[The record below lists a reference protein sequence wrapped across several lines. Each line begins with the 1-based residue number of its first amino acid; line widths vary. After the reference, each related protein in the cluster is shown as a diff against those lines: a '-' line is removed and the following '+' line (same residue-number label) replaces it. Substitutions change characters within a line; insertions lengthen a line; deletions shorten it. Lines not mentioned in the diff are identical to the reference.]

1 MISDNSVNPVKK
13 RESVKNDYNII
24 ANEYA
29 DEFGRKLE
37 DIEVIE
43 EFMSK
48 LNSNS
53 KILDLG
59 GGTGKLTNLFIQKG
73 HKAICYDFSIEM
85 MRKAKE
91 FFPNIPYIL
100 DDMVNI
106 KEHFESSSFDWI
118 IAFYSLFHIPK
129 EELDKVFS
137 SICDLLKQD
146 GIFCFVVQLGDWE
159 DYIDEPYLKEK
170 GKNVL
175 YFNFFTKE
183 QINELLQRYNL
194 EKIYETEKEEAGE
207 NELGGNG
214 NNKYFVIAKKK
225 WIK

>member
-1 MISDNSVNPVKK
+1 MINDNNLNPIQK

-48 LNSNS
+48 LKQNSS
-53 KILDLG
+53 ILDLG

-73 HKAICYDFSIEM
+73 HKAICYDFSKEM
-85 MRKAKE
+85 MRKATE
-91 FFPNIPYIL
+91 FFPNIPYVL
-100 DDMVNI
+100 DDMINMN
-106 KEHFESSSFDWI
+106 EHFKKCSFDWI

-137 SICDLLKQD
+137 NIYDLLKQN
-146 GIFCFVVQLGDWE
+146 GIFCFVVQLGYWE
-159 DYIDEPYLKEK
+159 DYIDEPYLKEN
-170 GKNVL
+170 GKKVL

-183 QINELLQRYNL
+183 QINELLQRHNL
-194 EKIYETEKEEAGE
+194 EKIYETEKEEVGE
-207 NELGGNG
+207 NELGKKG
-214 NNKYFVIAKKK
+214 NNKIFIIAKKQ
-225 WIK
+225 